1 MWNSTFELDL
11 RNLVIRQTC
20 LAVPSYDTII
30 CGSKKKAFEAKV
42 VKVSREPKQTGPQLF
57 YFARRYTRDGYHVT
71 CMRVIRYFYLD
82 RAIKQPSPLEK
93 DIPWQYVTFF
103 LLLSSQIEVDSLIFF
118 SGWLSEVGLLSIEY
132 FPWEMARV
140 FSTSH
145 FLLLFWQTLFT
156 YVSAS
161 VQDSLCTAD
170 KIERLNCSCNI
181 TCSQLK
187 TSSFTTLSPK
197 SYFEVSVI
205 VELPIVSA
213 CWIKFSGFCDGL
225 PTIG

>member
-30 CGSKKKAFEAKV
+30 CESKKKAFEAKV
-42 VKVSREPKQTGPQLF
+42 VKVSREPKQTGTQVF
-57 YFARRYTRDGYHVT
+57 YFARRYIRDGYHVT
-71 CMRVIRYFYLD
+71 YMRVIRYFYLD
-82 RAIKQPSPLEK
+82 RAIKTTQSFRK
-93 DIPWQYVTFF
+93 RHSVTICHFF

-118 SGWLSEVGLLSIEY
+118 SGWPSEVGLLSIEY
-132 FPWEMARV
+132 FPWEMAHV